1 MGDIQEKLKEA
12 ELVLEETVESEKE
25 LRELRN
31 KIVVLEIEI
40 SEKNT

>member
-1 MGDIQEKLKEA
+1 M
-12 ELVLEETVESEKE
+12 LEETVESEKE

-40 SEKNT
+40 SEKNS

>member
-40 SEKNT
+40 SEKNS

>member
-1 MGDIQEKLKEA
+1 LGDIQEKLKEA

-40 SEKNT
+40 SEKNS